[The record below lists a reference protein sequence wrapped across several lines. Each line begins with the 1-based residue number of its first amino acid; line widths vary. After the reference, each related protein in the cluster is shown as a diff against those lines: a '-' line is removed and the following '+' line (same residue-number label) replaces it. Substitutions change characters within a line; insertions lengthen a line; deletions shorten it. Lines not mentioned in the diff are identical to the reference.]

1 MCSFDRLSYSI
12 RGSYLVW
19 DSRKKGVLKL
29 DMIHSHGQDIFN
41 GILSINYGKSAKMGF
56 VPREISVKYDGGEQN
71 ITMFGTDGTYI
82 KGKGESFLVEIAKT
96 HAKFD
101 YQVIQN
107 GVIEL
112 CDFKNNASLM
122 FVPIKGEL
130 KLEKLRKAGEITS
143 EFANV
148 RVYPDANGE
157 YEFSIEVDFLN
168 KGAVVAKGMSY
179 EHYAD
184 IAEKDYIA
192 YEKKFHCK
200 NKYERECAFIMW
212 SNTIAPLGNF
222 TTEAIVMGKAGMS
235 NVWSWDNAF
244 CALALADVDFRMSM
258 DQFMVMY
265 KHINRVGRVPDA
277 VSQNYMVWNFVKPPV
292 QGWMYKQMMKRNP
305 EFATPHA
312 LEEVYFDMKRN
323 TDWWLNLRGETPS
336 YYHGNDSGQDNSTC
350 YDKSEH
356 IETAELIALL
366 SVQCSFLSEAAEILN
381 YPTDKR
387 VYKMLAKEL
396 AERAVKDYWDGEK
409 LFTRLSETGEAYYCE
424 ALMPL
429 RVVILEDLLPKE
441 IQEYIVKRITEH
453 HLCRGGICSEAFD
466 SEKFVEDGYWRGA
479 VWAPDVVMFVYA
491 LRNLGYT
498 DLANQIAENYKSS
511 VTKYGFSENTSALT
525 GKQLRCKGYS
535 WAANAYWVL

>member
-1 MCSFDRLSYSI
+1 MYSFDRLSYSI

-19 DSRKKGVLKL
+19 DSRKKGALKL

-41 GILSINYGKSAKMGF
+41 GVLSINYGKDAKLSF
-56 VPREISVKYDGGEQN
+56 VPREITAKYSQGEQK
-71 ITMFGTDGTYI
+71 ITMFGVDGTYI
-82 KGKGESFLVEIAKT
+82 KGKGKDFLVEIAKT

-107 GVIEL
+107 GVLEF
-112 CDFKNNASLM
+112 CDFKNNCSMM
-122 FVPIKGEL
+122 FVPIKGRLEI
-130 KLEKLRKAGEITS
+130 EKLREAGQITS

-148 RVYPDANGE
+148 HVYPDENGE
-157 YEFSIEVDFLN
+157 YEFSIEIDFLD

-179 EHYAD
+179 EYYAD
-184 IAEKDYIA
+184 IAEKSYA
-192 YEKKFHCK
+192 EWEKKFHCK
-200 NKYERECAFIMW
+200 NKYDKECAYIMW

-222 TTEAIVMGKAGMS
+222 STEAIVMGKAGMS

-244 CALALADVDFRMSM
+244 CALALADVDYRMAM

-277 VSQNYMVWNFVKPPV
+277 VSQNYKVWNFVKPPV

-356 IETAELIALL
+356 IDTAELIGLL
-366 SVQCSFLSEAAEILN
+366 SVQCKFLSEAAETLN

-387 VYKMLAKEL
+387 VYAMLAEEL
-396 AERAVKDYWDGEK
+396 AQKAIKDYWDGEK
-409 LFTRLSETGEAYYCE
+409 IFTRLSETGEAYYCN

-429 RVVILEDLLPKE
+429 RVIILEDMLPKE
-441 IQEYIVKRITEH
+441 MQEYIVKTIKEH
-453 HLCRGGICSEAFD
+453 HLCRGGIASEAID
-466 SEKFVEDGYWRGA
+466 SPMFVEDGYWRGA

-498 DLANQIAENYKSS
+498 DLANEIAENYKSS
-511 VTKYGFSENTSALT
+511 VCKYGFSENTSALT

-535 WAANAYWVL
+535 WAANAYQVL

>member
-1 MCSFDRLSYSI
+1 MYSFDRLHYSI

-41 GILSINYGKSAKMGF
+41 GILAINYGKGAKMGF
-56 VPREISVKYDGGEQN
+56 VPREISVKYDGGEQK

-101 YQVIQN
+101 YQIVQN

-112 CDFKNNASLM
+112 CDFKNNSSLM
-122 FVPIKGEL
+122 FVPIKGRLE
-130 KLEKLRKAGEITS
+130 LEKLRKAGEITS

-148 RVYPDANGE
+148 RVYPDENGE
-157 YEFSIEVDFLN
+157 YEFSIEISFL
-168 KGAVVAKGMSY
+168 KEGAVQARGMNY
-179 EHYAD
+179 DHYAD
-184 IAEKDYIA
+184 IAEKDYLA
-192 YEKKFHCK
+192 WEKKFNCK
-200 NKYERECAFIMW
+200 NKYEKECAYIMW

-222 TTEAIVMGKAGMS
+222 DTEAIVMGKAGMS

-244 CALALADVDFRMSM
+244 NALGLADIDYRIAM
-258 DQFMVMY
+258 DQFMIMY

-277 VSQNYMVWNFVKPPV
+277 ISQNYKVWNFVKPPV

-323 TDWWLNLRGETPS
+323 TDWWLNLRGDVPS

-356 IETAELIALL
+356 IETSELIAFL

-381 YPTDKR
+381 FPTDKR
-387 VYKMLAKEL
+387 VYKRLASEL
-396 AERAVKDYWDGEK
+396 AEKAIKDYWDGEK
-409 LFTRLSETGEAYYCE
+409 IFVRLAETDEPYYCN

-429 RVVILEDLLPKE
+429 RVIVLEDMLPKE

-453 HLCRGGICSEAFD
+453 HLCVGGISSEALD
-466 SEKFVEDGYWRGA
+466 SPMFIEDGYWRGA

-498 DLANQIAENYKSS
+498 ELADKIAENYKSS
-511 VTKYGFSENTSALT
+511 VCKYGFSENTSAIT
-525 GKQLRCKGYS
+525 GKGLRCKGYS
-535 WAANAYWVL
+535 WAANAYQVL